1 MLRLRLQ
8 IAILEKETHEMDSLR
23 DEIEVQ
29 KHASDNLKKSEA
41 TLEKMKKRLEE
52 IPDLRDRI
60 QVGPDLV

>member
-1 MLRLRLQ
+1 
-8 IAILEKETHEMDSLR
+8 MDSLR

-52 IPDLRDRI
+52 VPDLRDRI
-60 QVGPDLV
+60 QVGPALDERHRRQG